1 MGTKICLPDR
11 QPAQAFKLK
20 GKIVCK
26 KMEEWPWGILLSL
39 SIQKRVKNGGNNQNL
54 KLFLRGK
61 HCYVRVYMSIVQ
73 RLSKVNVCFLIT
85 YR

>member
-1 MGTKICLPDR
+1 MGTKICLPHR

-26 KMEEWPWGILLSL
+26 KWRNSNGVFYYLC
-39 SIQKRVKNGGNNQNL
+39 QYKRVKNGGNNKNL

-61 HCYVRVYMSIVQ
+61 HCYVRVYTSIVPA
-73 RLSKVNVCFLIT
+73 
-85 YR
+85 